1 MTFLSLWKSYS
12 KKKDEESKVGYDLV
26 FNFRARAC
34 SKGVDG
40 FEDALRIGLLSLG
53 YKCLNT
59 GLSEHRIPD
68 TPKIRLCIIRFPY

>member
-1 MTFLSLWKSYS
+1 MIFLSLWKSYS

-40 FEDALRIGLLSLG
+40 LRMPGGSV
-53 YKCLNT
+53 
-59 GLSEHRIPD
+59 
-68 TPKIRLCIIRFPY
+68 F

>member
-12 KKKDEESKVGYDLV
+12 KKKDDESKVGYDLV

-40 FEDALRIGLLSLG
+40 FEDAWRIGLLNLG
-53 YKCLNT
+53 YKCLDT
-59 GLSEHRIPD
+59 GLSEHRIP
-68 TPKIRLCIIRFPY
+68 PKSPCVSSCFPINI